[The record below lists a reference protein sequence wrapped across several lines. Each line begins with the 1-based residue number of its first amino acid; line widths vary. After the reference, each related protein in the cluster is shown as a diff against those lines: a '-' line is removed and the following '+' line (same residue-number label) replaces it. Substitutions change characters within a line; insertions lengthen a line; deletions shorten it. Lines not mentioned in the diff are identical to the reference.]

1 MLIFLNIILLFSAL
15 FVWLSENPVHSVLFL
30 VISFLSSA
38 SICFCFGADFLGL
51 VFVII
56 YVGAIA
62 VLFLFVVMMLDIK
75 LTKINF
81 KTIIYFILFFFLL
94 FINLYILNSLVFIN
108 FDFLNFTFINFDSL
122 GIEFYLAQ
130 TLYNYFLLGFLI
142 SGIILLVAMLGSILL
157 TLNFSV
163 HILKKKTQYTNLI
176 RSDNFLTF
184 FNSKT

>member
-1 MLIFLNIILLFSAL
+1 M
-15 FVWLSENPVHSVLFL
+15 
-30 VISFLSSA
+30 
-38 SICFCFGADFLGL
+38 GL

-94 FINLYILNSLVFIN
+94 FIHLYILNSLFFLN
-108 FDFLNFTFINFDSL
+108 FDFLNFIFINFDSL

>member
-1 MLIFLNIILLFSAL
+1 
-15 FVWLSENPVHSVLFL
+15 LFL

-94 FINLYILNSLVFIN
+94 FIHLYILNSLVFIN

>member
-30 VISFLSSA
+30 VMSFLSSA

-51 VFVII
+51 VFIII

-75 LTKINF
+75 ITKFNF
-81 KTIIYFILFFFLL
+81 NNIIFFILFFLL
-94 FINLYILNSLVFIN
+94 IFINLYILNSLVFIN
-108 FDFLNFTFINFDSL
+108 FDFLSFTFLNFDSL

-130 TLYNYFLLGFLI
+130 TLYNYFLTGFLL
-142 SGIILLVAMLGSILL
+142 SGIILLIAMLGAILL
-157 TLNFSV
+157 TLKFSIY
-163 HILKKKTQYTNLI
+163 ILKKKSQYTNLI

-184 FNSKT
+184 FDSKN

>member
-1 MLIFLNIILLFSAL
+1 MLVFLNIILLFSAL

-51 VFVII
+51 VFIII

-81 KTIIYFILFFFLL
+81 NNIIYFILFFLTIFMH
-94 FINLYILNSLVFIN
+94 LYLLNSFIFIN
-108 FDFLNFTFINFDSL
+108 FDFINFTFLNFDTL

-130 TLYNYFLLGFLI
+130 TLYNYFLLGFLLA
-142 SGIILLVAMLGSILL
+142 GIILLVAMLGSILL
-157 TLNFSV
+157 TLNFSIY
-163 HILKKKTQYTNLI
+163 ILTKKTQYTNLI

-184 FNSKT
+184 FTSKN